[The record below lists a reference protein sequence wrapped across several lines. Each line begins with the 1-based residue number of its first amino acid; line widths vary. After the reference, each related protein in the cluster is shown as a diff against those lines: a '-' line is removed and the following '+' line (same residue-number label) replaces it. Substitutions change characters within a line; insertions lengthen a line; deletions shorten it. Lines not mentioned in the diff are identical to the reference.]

1 MTTVREHYDDLL
13 AEHYSRMF
21 GDFETKVAEQRA
33 LLERLGVKS
42 PLPGALAVD
51 LGCGSGFQSIALAR
65 LGYRVLAIDFS
76 RRLLDELTDRTR
88 GLPVRAVAGDIRDVA
103 RLVPDGLALA
113 LCMGDTL
120 VHLEREADI
129 DRVFQGVATRL
140 VVGGRFV
147 LSFRDLSGELRDL
160 DRAIPVGAW
169 DDLVMTCFLE
179 YETSTVKVHDLIWVR
194 QPDGWRLRKGMYR
207 KLRLAPDRVA
217 ARLKAAGFA
226 VERHDAPGGMIAL
239 VGVLA
244 TRRPA
249 RQRRHGRMS
258 SGRGNASGGAKT
270 ARYPSAGARSKKSTS
285 R

>member
-1 MTTVREHYDDLL
+1 MTTVREHYDALL

-21 GDFETKVAEQRA
+21 GDFEAKVAEQRA
-33 LLERLGVKS
+33 LLERLGVTA
-42 PLPGALAVD
+42 PRPGALAVD

-65 LGYRVLAIDFS
+65 LGYRVLAVDFS

-88 GLPVRAVAGDIRDVA
+88 GLAVEAIAGDIRDVA
-103 RLVPDGLALA
+103 RLVPEGVELAV
-113 LCMGDTL
+113 CMGDTL
-120 VHLEREADI
+120 AHLEREADI
-129 DRVFQGVATRL
+129 DRVFQGAATRL
-140 VVGGRFV
+140 VAGGRLV

-179 YETSTVKVHDLIWVR
+179 YEASTVKVHDLIWMR

-207 KLRLAPDRVA
+207 KLRLAPARVA
-217 ARLKAAGFA
+217 ARLSAAGFA
-226 VERHDAPGGMIAL
+226 VERHDAPGGMVAL
-239 VGVLA
+239 VGVLTA
-244 TRRPA
+244 RRSA

-258 SGRGNASGGAKT
+258 SGRGNVAGGAKT